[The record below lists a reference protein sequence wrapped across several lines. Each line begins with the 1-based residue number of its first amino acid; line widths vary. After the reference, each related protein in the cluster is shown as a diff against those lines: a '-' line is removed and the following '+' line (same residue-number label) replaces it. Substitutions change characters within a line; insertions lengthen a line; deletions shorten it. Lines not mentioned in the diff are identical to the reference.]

1 MTPADFKIWRERC
14 GLSRRRA
21 AQALGLSLPSIYNY
35 ELGIRRE
42 SGKPVRI
49 PHTVALAC
57 NALAHGLS
65 AWDETQGSTVR
76 RVAAQAFVDAE
87 ARRV

>member
-1 MTPADFKIWRERC
+1 MTPADFKTWRERC
-14 GLSRRRA
+14 GLSRRQA
-21 AQALGLSLPSIYNY
+21 ALALGLSIPSIYNY

-42 SGKPVRI
+42 SGRPVRI

-57 NALAHGLS
+57 NALAHGLA
-65 AWDETQGSTVR
+65 AWDGTQGRTVR
-76 RVAAQAFVDAE
+76 RAAAQAFVDAE